1 MKTILA
7 TAYDIDPYKGSEA
20 ATGWNFVYQISR
32 FNKVIAITRKNNRN
46 NIEKYIQE
54 HNIDSSSMSF
64 YYYDLPYWMRFWK
77 KGARGSS
84 LYFYLWQ
91 MFMPLFV
98 KMKKIDF
105 DIAHNVNF
113 HADAF
118 PTFLWLLGKPTVW
131 GPINHNEKIPN
142 NYLVSKKEILK
153 EQMKWMVK
161 NILWKLDIF
170 MLLAKQKSNL
180 ILGGNSSVGLRLNIP
195 KGKFISFTQV
205 GSEKVNL
212 TNHTKTKFDILVI
225 GRFLTI
231 KSFDLAINS
240 FAYFLNKLEDKNK
253 VHLTIVG
260 KGPKGKELKTLV
272 SRLKIEEN
280 VEFIDWLDKKDLATI
295 YQNSSLFFFPSHE
308 GAGMV
313 TVEALSYSLPVLCFN
328 NYGAGEIVDDS
339 CGVRI
344 EYSTYSQSVKDF
356 SNALEKLY
364 FDKQF
369 YKSLGV
375 GSIEKFNNEYE
386 WDVKG
391 LKLKNIYESI
401 CK

>member
-54 HNIDSSSMSF
+54 HNIDSSNMSF

-142 NYLVSKKEILK
+142 NYLISKKEILK
-153 EQMKWMVK
+153 EQIKWMIK
-161 NILWKLDIF
+161 NILWNLDIF
-170 MLLAKQKSNL
+170 MYLAKQKSTL
-180 ILGGNSSVGLRLNIP
+180 ILGGNSSVALRLNIP
-195 KGKFISFTQV
+195 KEKFISFTQV
-205 GSEKVNL
+205 GSENVNIV
-212 TNHTKTKFDILVI
+212 NNSKTRFDILVI
-225 GRFLTI
+225 GRFITI
-231 KSFDLAINS
+231 KGFDIAVKS
-240 FAYFLNKLEDKNK
+240 FADFLNKLENKDK
-253 VHLTIVG
+253 VYLTIVG
-260 KGPKGKELKTLV
+260 KGPKERELKTLV
-272 SRLKIEEN
+272 SELKIEDN
-280 VEFIDWLDKKDLATI
+280 IEFIDWIAKKDLATI

-308 GAGMV
+308 GAGMA
-313 TVEALSYSLPVLCFN
+313 TVEALSYGLPVLCFN
-328 NYGAGEIVDDS
+328 NYGAGEIVDET

-344 EYSTYSQSVKDF
+344 EYSTYLQSVKDF

-369 YKSLGV
+369 YKSLSV
-375 GSIEKFNNEYE
+375 GAIEKFNNEYE

-391 LKLKNIYESI
+391 LKLKTIYESI
-401 CK
+401 GK

>member
-20 ATGWNFVYQISR
+20 STGWNFVYQISR
-32 FNKVIAITRKNNRN
+32 FNKVIAITRKNNRI

-54 HNIDSSSMSF
+54 HNIDSSNMSF

-77 KGARGSS
+77 KGTRGSS

-91 MFMPLFV
+91 MFIPLFV

-118 PTFLWLLGKPTVW
+118 PTFLWLLGKPTIW

-153 EQMKWMVK
+153 EQIKWIMK

-170 MLLAKQKSNL
+170 MYVSKQKSTL
-180 ILGGNSSVGLRLNIP
+180 ILGGNSSVRLRLNIQ
-195 KGKFISFTQV
+195 KEKFISFTQV

-240 FAYFLNKLEDKNK
+240 FADFLNKLEAKDK
-253 VHLTIVG
+253 VYLTIVG
-260 KGPKGKELKTLV
+260 RGPKGKELKTLV
-272 SRLKIEEN
+272 SRLKIEEK
-280 VEFIDWLDKKDLATI
+280 VKFIDWIDKKDLATI

-313 TVEALSYSLPVLCFN
+313 TAEALSYGLPVLCFN
-328 NYGAGEIVDDS
+328 NYGGGELVDET

-344 EYSTYSQSVKDF
+344 EYSTYLQSVKDF

-364 FDKQF
+364 FNKQF
-369 YKSLGV
+369 YESLSV
-375 GSIEKFNNEYE
+375 GAREKFNNEYE

-391 LKLKNIYESI
+391 LKLKNIYENI
-401 CK
+401 GK

>member
-1 MKTILA
+1 LKTILA
-7 TAYDIDPYKGSEA
+7 TAYDIDPYRGSEA

-32 FNKVIAITRKNNRN
+32 FNKVIAITRKNNQQ

-54 HNIDSSSMSF
+54 HNIDSSNMSF

-142 NYLVSKKEILK
+142 NYLISKKEILQ
-153 EQMKWMVK
+153 EQIKWVMK
-161 NILWKLDIF
+161 NILWKLDAF
-170 MLLAKQKSNL
+170 MYLAKLKSTL

-195 KGKFISFTQV
+195 KEKFISFTQV
-205 GSEKVNL
+205 GSEKV
-212 TNHTKTKFDILVI
+212 TITSHVKTRFDILVI

-231 KSFDLAINS
+231 KSFDLAIKS
-240 FAYFLNKLEDKNK
+240 FADFLDKLENK
-253 VHLTIVG
+253 DNVHLTIVG
-260 KGPKGKELKTLV
+260 KGPKEKELKTLV
-272 SRLKIEEN
+272 SELKIEEN
-280 VEFIDWLDKKDLATI
+280 VEFIDWIAKKDLETI

-313 TVEALSYSLPVLCFN
+313 TVEALSYGLPVLCFN
-328 NYGAGEIVDDS
+328 NYGAGEIVDET
-339 CGVRI
+339 CGVII

-356 SNALEKLY
+356 SSALEKLY

-369 YKSLGV
+369 YDALSV
-375 GSIEKFNNEYE
+375 GAIEKFNNEYE
-386 WDVKG
+386 WDKKG
-391 LKLKNIYESI
+391 SKLKTIYESI
-401 CK
+401 SQ